1 MSQINKHGQELQRES
16 NEALAQRATKGD
28 RAAFTQLYQRTVKR
42 LYAYCY
48 SQVHNV
54 QEAEDLTTQTFIA
67 ALEQI
72 GRYRGEGTAAAW
84 LLGIAYHKVG
94 DWRRKRTVMT
104 PLTLLES
111 SVDPTPLPDE
121 VLFQQWQRTAL
132 EQALQT
138 LTPERAEAVALRF
151 FGELSNAEVAAV
163 MGKQEAAVKMLV
175 HRGLQ
180 ELRLRLEAVKERV
193 L

>member
-1 MSQINKHGQELQRES
+1 MFPVNPY
-16 NEALAQRATKGD
+16 NEAERNETLAQQAANGD

-48 SQVHNV
+48 SQVHNM

-72 GRYRGEGTAAAW
+72 GRYRGEGTVAAW
-84 LLGIAYHKVG
+84 LLGIAYHKVS
-94 DWRRKRTVMT
+94 DWRRK
-104 PLTLLES
+104 
-111 SVDPTPLPDE
+111 PLPDE
-121 VLFQQWQRTAL
+121 VLFQQWQRATL
-132 EQALQT
+132 EQALHT
-138 LTPERAEAVALRF
+138 LTPERAEAIALRF

-180 ELRLRLEAVKERV
+180 ELRGRLGANKEKI

>member
-1 MSQINKHGQELQRES
+1 MSEYSEEYQQAS
-16 NEALAQRATKGD
+16 NEALAQRAAKGD
-28 RAAFTQLYQRTVKR
+28 HAAFTHLYQRTVKR

-48 SQVHNV
+48 SQSHNV

-84 LLGIAYHKVG
+84 LVGIAYHKVS
-94 DWRRKRTVMT
+94 DWRRKRQLTVA
-104 PLTLLES
+104 LTLVEEHA
-111 SVDPTPLPDE
+111 DPAPLPDE
-121 VLFQQWQRTAL
+121 LFFQQWQRAAL
-132 EQALQT
+132 EQALHT
-138 LTPERAEAVALRF
+138 LTPERAEAIALRF

-175 HRGLQ
+175 HRGLY
-180 ELRLRLEAVKERV
+180 ELRLRLAANKEKV

>member
-1 MSQINKHGQELQRES
+1 MSQVNKHGQELQGES
-16 NEALAQRATKGD
+16 NETLAQRAAKGD

-72 GRYRGEGTAAAW
+72 NRYRGEGTAVAW
-84 LLGIAYHKVG
+84 LLGIAYHKVN
-94 DWRRKRTVMT
+94 DWRRKHKVMT
-104 PLTLLES
+104 PLTLIES
-111 SVDPTPLPDE
+111 NADPAPLPEEE
-121 VLFQQWQRTAL
+121 VFQQWQRTAL
-132 EQALQT
+132 EQALHT
-138 LTPERAEAVALRF
+138 LTPERAEAIALRF

>member
-1 MSQINKHGQELQRES
+1 MSQVNKHGQELQGES
-16 NEALAQRATKGD
+16 NEALAQRAAKGES
-28 RAAFTQLYQRTVKR
+28 AAFTQLYQRTVKR

-72 GRYRGEGTAAAW
+72 GRYRGDGTAAAW

-94 DWRRKRTVMT
+94 DWRRKRRVMT

-121 VLFQQWQRTAL
+121 VLFQQWQRAAL

-151 FGELSNAEVAAV
+151 FGELSNAEVAGV

>member
-1 MSQINKHGQELQRES
+1 MRAES
-16 NEALAQRATKGD
+16 NEAVAQRAANGD
-28 RAAFTQLYQRTVKR
+28 HAAFTQLYQRTVKR

-84 LLGIAYHKVG
+84 LLGIAYHKVS
-94 DWRRKRTVMT
+94 DWRRKRKVIA
-104 PLTLLES
+104 PLTLAES
-111 SVDPTPLPDE
+111 SADPAPLPDA
-121 VLFQQWQRTAL
+121 VVFQQSQRATLERAL
-132 EQALQT
+132 HT
-138 LTPERAEAVALRF
+138 LTPERAEAIALRF
-151 FGELSNAEVAAV
+151 LGELSNAEVAIV

-180 ELRLRLEAVKERV
+180 DLRLRLEAIKETV

>member
-1 MSQINKHGQELQRES
+1 MNKRLEEYQQAS
-16 NEALAQRATKGD
+16 NEALAQQAATGD
-28 RAAFTQLYQRTVKR
+28 HAALTQLYQRTVKR

-48 SQVHNV
+48 SQVHNM

-72 GRYRGEGTAAAW
+72 SRYRGEGTVAAW
-84 LLGIAYHKVG
+84 LLGIAYHKVS
-94 DWRRKRTVMT
+94 DWRRKHRLTT
-104 PLTLLES
+104 PLTLVEDS
-111 SVDPTPLPDE
+111 ADPTPLPDE
-121 VLFQQWQRTAL
+121 VLFQQWQRATL
-132 EQALQT
+132 EQALHT
-138 LTPERAEAVALRF
+138 LTPERAEAIALRF

-163 MGKQEAAVKMLV
+163 MGKQEAAVKMLI

-180 ELRLRLEAVKERV
+180 ELRGRLGANKEKI

>member
-1 MSQINKHGQELQRES
+1 MSQVNKHGQELQGES
-16 NEALAQRATKGD
+16 NEALAQRAAKGE

-48 SQVHNV
+48 SQVHNI

-94 DWRRKRTVMT
+94 DWRRKRRVMT
-104 PLTLLES
+104 PLTMIES

-121 VLFQQWQRTAL
+121 ALFQQWQRAAL

>member
-1 MSQINKHGQELQRES
+1 MNKRLEEYQQAS
-16 NEALAQRATKGD
+16 NEALAQQAAKGD
-28 RAAFTQLYQRTVKR
+28 HAAFTQLYQHTVKR

-72 GRYRGEGTAAAW
+72 TRYRGEGTVAAW
-84 LLGIAYHKVG
+84 LLGIAYHKVS
-94 DWRRKRTVMT
+94 DWRRKRRLTA
-104 PLTLLES
+104 PLTLVEDNA
-111 SVDPTPLPDE
+111 DPTPLPDE
-121 VLFQQWQRTAL
+121 VLFQQWQRATL
-132 EQALQT
+132 EQALHT
-138 LTPERAEAVALRF
+138 LTPERAEAIALRF

-180 ELRLRLEAVKERV
+180 ELRGRLGANKEKI

>member
-1 MSQINKHGQELQRES
+1 MLSVSKHGQEIAAES
-16 NEALAQRATKGD
+16 NEALAQRAAKGD
-28 RAAFTQLYQRTVKR
+28 HAAFTHLYQHTVKR

-54 QEAEDLTTQTFIA
+54 QEAEDLTTQIFMA

-72 GRYRGEGTAAAW
+72 DRYRGEGTAAAW
-84 LLGIAYHKVG
+84 LLGIAYHKVS
-94 DWRRKRTVMT
+94 DWRRKHKVMA
-104 PLTLLES
+104 PLTLAERS
-111 SVDPTPLPDE
+111 ADPAPLPDE
-121 VLFQQWQRTAL
+121 VLFQQWQRAAL
-132 EQALQT
+132 ERALQT
-138 LTPERAEAVALRF
+138 LTPERAEAIALRF
-151 FGELSNAEVAAV
+151 FGELSNAEVATV

-180 ELRLRLEAVKERV
+180 ELRLRLEAIKEKV

>member
-1 MSQINKHGQELQRES
+1 MEKHAQGLSEQS
-16 NEALAQRATKGD
+16 NEALAHKAAKGD
-28 RAAFTQLYQRTVKR
+28 HAAFTQLYQGTVKR

-84 LLGIAYHKVG
+84 LLGIAHHKVS
-94 DWRRKRTVMT
+94 DWRRKHKVT
-104 PLTLLES
+104 TLLALVES
-111 SVDPTPLPDE
+111 NADPTPLPDE
-121 VLFQQWQRTAL
+121 VVFQQWQRAAL
-132 EQALQT
+132 EQALHT
-138 LTPERAEAVALRF
+138 LTPERAEAIALRF